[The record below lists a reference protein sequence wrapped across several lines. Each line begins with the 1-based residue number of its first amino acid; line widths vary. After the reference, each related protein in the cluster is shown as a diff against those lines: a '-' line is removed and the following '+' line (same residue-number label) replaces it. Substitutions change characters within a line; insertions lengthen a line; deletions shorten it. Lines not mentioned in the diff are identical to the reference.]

1 MYIFYTRIYL
11 DKQICINE
19 HKLHL
24 CRCYKYKKGREK
36 EKIEINIT
44 LPNSTHMVTNISL
57 GEGGGSKIYSVK

>member
-1 MYIFYTRIYL
+1 MLDTMYMILMYIFYTRIYL

-36 EKIEINIT
+36 EKIEINIP
-44 LPNSTHMVTNISL
+44 L
-57 GEGGGSKIYSVK
+57 GGGSKIYNVK